1 MHEQLDAIREWLGQ
15 GSINIF
21 GMPYAGK
28 DTQGQALADL
38 LGAELMGGGQI
49 LRNSVIP
56 DKVRE
61 IMEAGGLIPTDDY
74 LQIVLPYLSHE
85 QFQDKPLMLSAV
97 GRWDGEQ
104 HGVLQATEASRH
116 PLRAV
121 ILLTVPETTARERHD
136 AAVSTGDRGPRAD
149 DDPAVFDN
157 RLEEFRKKTVPV
169 VDFYRN
175 HDLLIEID
183 GSGTPV
189 RVTEAILEKLAE
201 LAQKSA

>member
-1 MHEQLDAIREWLGQ
+1 MQEQLEAIRTWLGQ

-56 DKVRE
+56 EHVRRT
-61 IMEAGGLIPTDDY
+61 MEDGNLIPTDDY

-85 QFQDKPLMLSAV
+85 RFSGKPLMLSAV

-104 HGVLQATEASRH
+104 HGVLKATEASRH
-116 PLRAV
+116 PLKAV
-121 ILLTVPETTARERHD
+121 LLLTVSEDIARKRH
-136 AAVSTGDRGPRAD
+136 ALAIEQGDRGPRAD
-149 DDPAVFDN
+149 DDPTVFDQ
-157 RLEEFRKKTVPV
+157 RLQEFRVKTVPV
-169 VDFYRN
+169 IEFYRAKG
-175 HDLLIEID
+175 LLIEVD
-183 GSGTPV
+183 GNAEPP
-189 RVTEAILEKLAE
+189 RVTETILERLADF
-201 LAQKSA
+201 AGR